1 MDTIMGQITLTLNV
15 GKCFQQSHLT
25 WVPSYTGNRSVI
37 QYTGNFIQYKWGSS
51 VHIVTDGYMAS
62 MIGNFVNLF
71 PHVYSLLF
79 TQFRKFNHGRNV
91 FPWTAYA
98 TSSPFHHVKW
108 KSFSV
113 HSIEYWNLH
122 PPDVISSPV
131 IQQLISKI
139 SFRAVTI
146 LYYWGQF
153 LEQAVD
159 GKQPVLIQP
168 SGGSNLPKIELSTC

>member
-1 MDTIMGQITLTLNV
+1 MSSLI
-15 GKCFQQSHLT
+15 
-25 WVPSYTGNRSVI
+25 YTGKRSVI

-62 MIGNFVNLF
+62 MSGNIVNLF

-79 TQFRKFNHGRNV
+79 TQFRKFNHSKNV

-98 TSSPFHHVKW
+98 ASRPVHHVKW

-113 HSIEYWNLH
+113 YSTEYWNLV
-122 PPDVISSPV
+122 PPDAISSPV
-131 IQQLISKI
+131 IQQLISKL
-139 SFRAVTI
+139 SFRALTI
-146 LYYWGQF
+146 LCYWRRF
-153 LEQAVD
+153 LDQAVD

-168 SGGSNLPKIELSTC
+168 SGGSNLTKAELSTY